1 MFGGKEEYCKYI
13 SGVRTFFDSAES
25 ATKRTSFFFHR
36 KWPYLQPSLD
46 SMEARNINEPPSWD
60 RLADLLRS
68 GANMDAV
75 GAAKAHTVSA
85 RTEAATK
92 LIGNHKRVLMDLTNP
107 SMSLTYD
114 GLRKLTQTTLQRL
127 PPVMVHQV
135 DCCLREVCRRLL
147 GCKQGVSDLEEVL
160 VASTPV
166 EAMVWMGVWR
176 YLHDRIQSSPE
187 QKPGRT
193 PDMSEEAAAA
203 MKAILA
209 ELGAPGSNTE
219 VGPDLRWKWK

>member
-1 MFGGKEEYCKYI
+1 M
-13 SGVRTFFDSAES
+13 STLPQ
-25 ATKRTSFFFHR
+25 H
-36 KWPYLQPSLD
+36 
-46 SMEARNINEPPSWD
+46 SMEARNASEPPTWD
-60 RLADLLRS
+60 RLADLLSS

-147 GCKQGVSDLEEVL
+147 GCKQGVSDLNEVL

-203 MKAILA
+203 MKAVLA